1 MVRVWAR
8 ARGSSVQC
16 RCAATAWA
24 PTQATHAPRCTH
36 SSLAPGSSQ
45 PARRLPARPPT
56 LRQANLVVSLKLEK
70 AQARGPVVL
79 SGLAINDGVESSTR
93 SRSHSGGRVAEQ
105 VDEVGYRLGASRRA
119 EWNSSATSG
128 TKVQQMRCFSR
139 VCRSRQ
145 PNPSLP
151 THLSVGQENIL
162 SWRL

>member
-1 MVRVWAR
+1 MLR
-8 ARGSSVQC
+8 AAAIAGSLFGKLFSVPIMAPHVHTPHC
-16 RCAATAWA
+16 EPGCAIIFA
-24 PTQATHAPRCTH
+24 PH
-36 SSLAPGSSQ
+36 
-45 PARRLPARPPT
+45 
-56 LRQANLVVSLKLEK
+56 
-70 AQARGPVVL
+70 
-79 SGLAINDGVESSTR
+79 
-93 SRSHSGGRVAEQ
+93 SHSAACNHAAAPEGALLEAAKACDVAGVAARLAAGDSTEQ